1 MTSTFNKNSL
11 IRATA
16 KALFFV
22 IFISFYISASV
33 TASAGQATSGAAP
46 VRVGGDVKPPIK
58 IKDAKPVY
66 PPMARQTRTQG
77 TVILELT
84 IGDDGKVKAVKVLKS
99 LTLLDAAATDAVKQ
113 WEFKPTMLNG
123 KAISVIMT
131 TAVNF
136 SLD

>member
-1 MTSTFNKNSL
+1 MTSIFNKNSRIL
-11 IRATA
+11 ATA
-16 KALFFV
+16 KVVFFV
-22 IFISFYISASV
+22 LISFYISAPAA
-33 TASAGQATSGAAP
+33 TRAAQAASGPAP

-66 PPMARQTRTQG
+66 PPIARQTRTQG
-77 TVILELT
+77 TVIVELT

-99 LTLLDAAATDAVKQ
+99 LSLLDAAATDAVKQ

-123 KAISVIMT
+123 KAIAVIMT

>member
-1 MTSTFNKNSL
+1 MISTFSKNFL
-11 IRATA
+11 MRAAA
-16 KALFFV
+16 KAFCFVLFMAFC
-22 IFISFYISASV
+22 FSTAV
-33 TASAGQATSGAAP
+33 TAGAAQASSGSAP
-46 VRVGGDVKPPIK
+46 VRVGGDIKPPIK
-58 IKDAKPVY
+58 TKDAKPVY
-66 PPMARQTRTQG
+66 PPMARQMRTQG
-77 TVILELT
+77 TVILEVT

-99 LTLLDAAATDAVKQ
+99 LALLDAAATDAVKQ